1 MKRKLKNN
9 LFEMQ
14 KIMII
19 TLPLMIL
26 LAACTNKHVE
36 KHDEYTCSMH
46 PDVVKD
52 KPGVCPICGMDL
64 VLRSQYVEDSLSEN
78 LETTLQPPNRAVL
91 SSVKTVSPAK
101 MSIPLEV
108 KGQGIVTYDTKNIHD
123 IAARFSGRIEK
134 AYIKSPYQKIS
145 KGDRIASIYSPE
157 IVNAQEDLFYLL
169 KNDSDNK
176 VLITSANQKLI
187 LLGLTQNQIE
197 KIIQSGR
204 ASREVIIY
212 SDYDGYAIAETEK
225 SSNRPDETLSENEMD
240 NRQTKSSVAYMQSAF
255 IREGNYV
262 RSGQVLLRLINA
274 QNIRI
279 EINLPMGEANML
291 KAGDDVSVSINDQ
304 QLQVHISLVQPF
316 TNSNENFLK
325 VRVDAL
331 NQNQWRPGQLLT
343 ASVMLTQR
351 EGYWLPES
359 AVVNTGLNEVV
370 FVKQDKV
377 FVPKKITT
385 STHSNHFIL
394 VNNLGENEIVA
405 ADAQFMVDSE
415 SFIKTSN

>member
-1 MKRKLKNN
+1 
-9 LFEMQ
+9 
-14 KIMII
+14 
-19 TLPLMIL
+19 MIL

-212 SDYDGYAIAETEK
+212 SDYDGYVIADTQK
-225 SSNRPDETLSENEMD
+225 SSDLPSERLSEGKMD
-240 NRQTKSSVAYMQSAF
+240 NEQKTSSDVEIQSAF
-255 IREGNYV
+255 LREGNYV
-262 RSGQVLLRLINA
+262 RAGQVLFRLISI
-274 QNIRI
+274 QNVRI
-279 EINLPMGEANML
+279 EINLPTAEATL
-291 KAGDDVSVSINDQ
+291 KAGDDVTLSINDQ
-304 QLQVHISLVQPF
+304 QLRARINLVQPF

-325 VRVDAL
+325 VRIDVS
-331 NQNQWRPGQLLT
+331 NQNQWRPGQLVT
-343 ASVMLTQR
+343 ASIILPPK
-351 EGYWLPES
+351 EGYWLPET

-377 FVPKKITT
+377 FVPKKIRT
-385 STHSNHFIL
+385 SAHNNHFVL
-394 VNNLGENEIVA
+394 VNNLDEKEMVA

-415 SFIKTSN
+415 SFIETLN